1 MSKPVKDVVLAF
13 DSLTA
18 HEKWLLF
25 QLTQEPGIN
34 RLYWAVARLT
44 ENRRM
49 NRWRWFR

>member
-1 MSKPVKDVVLAF
+1 MSKQVKDVVLAF

-49 NRWRWFR
+49 NRRWWFK

>member
-25 QLTQEPGIN
+25 QLAGEPGIN
-34 RLYWAVARLT
+34 RLYWALARLT

-49 NRWRWFR
+49 NRWWWFK